1 MEPVAVFGID
11 TSSKPVHYSVRVQ
24 PNLANWTRGTEPQVL
39 RRLMGIV
46 GRRPDILS
54 FALGWPDPALFPRA
68 AISAA
73 LVGAIDQS
81 PLALQLGPPL
91 PDLRRE
97 IAALMRRRGVACDES
112 HVFLTAGAQQALDLL
127 ARILVDPGA
136 CVVLEEV
143 TYPGMHMA
151 LMPLAPTCCYVPT
164 DERDGMDVDALQAL
178 LSRTRPRFIYVMS
191 DGHNPLGVSLT
202 RSKRR
207 RLVEIARTHEVPI
220 IEDDP
225 YGFFQYGG
233 DPLPPIRALDDQW
246 VYYVGSFSKSV
257 APGLRAGWIVAPEH
271 LVTKLSIVKDLSD
284 IDGCTLVQHGLARF
298 LAAGALAPHVDT
310 LRREYRERRD
320 TMLGAL
326 ERHMPAGTRWS
337 TPQSGMFVWVQLPPA
352 IDTTILLE
360 HAIGRGVAFL
370 PGTPFAPGSRIADG
384 AMRLCFASCP
394 RDRIEDGIATIGA
407 LANESLG
414 RPAPPA
420 RMVGP

>member
-1 MEPVAVFGID
+1 MA
-11 TSSKPVHYSVRVQ
+11 SSVHYSVRVQ
-24 PNLANWTRGTEPQVL
+24 PYFANWMCGNEPQAL
-39 RRLMGIV
+39 RKLMGIV
-46 GRRPDILS
+46 GRRPNILS

-73 LVGAIDQS
+73 LVSAIDEN

-112 HVFLTAGAQQALDLL
+112 QVFLTAGAQQALDLL
-127 ARILVDPGA
+127 ARLLVDPGA
-136 CVVLEEV
+136 SVVVEEV

-151 LMPLAPTCCYVPT
+151 LRPLAPTYCYVPT

-191 DGHNPLGVSLT
+191 DGHNPLGVSLAP
-202 RSKRR
+202 SKRR
-207 RLVEIARTHEVPI
+207 RLVELARAHQVPI

-225 YGFFQYGG
+225 YGFFQYGSG
-233 DPLPPIRALDDQW
+233 DPLAPMRALDDEW
-246 VYYVGSFSKSV
+246 VYYVGSFSKIV
-257 APGLRAGWIVAPEH
+257 APGLRVGWIVAPEH
-271 LVTKLSIVKDLSD
+271 LIPKLSIVKDLSD

-320 TMLGAL
+320 AMLGAL
-326 ERHMPAGTRWS
+326 ERHMPEGTRWS
-337 TPQSGMFVWVQLPPA
+337 TPQSGMFVWAQLPST

-360 HAIGRGVAFL
+360 HAIERGVAFL
-370 PGTPFAPGSRIADG
+370 PGPPFAPGSRIAAS

-394 RDRIEDGIATIGA
+394 RDRIEDGVATIGA
-407 LANESLG
+407 LATQALD
-414 RPAPPA
+414 RPTPTA
-420 RMVGP
+420 RMVGA